1 MDYTIN
7 VLYENKPCYD
17 ILIRKDFSDLAAA
30 LSDMNSKT
38 YKRVCIVAD
47 SNTAPLYLDEVKNS
61 VAGVFEEVHSF
72 VFPAGE
78 ASKTLDT
85 VQDLYEE
92 LIRDHFD
99 RKDLLIALGGGVVG
113 DLTGYAAATYM
124 RGIDFVQVPTTLLA
138 QVDSSVGGKT
148 GVDFRS
154 YKNMVGAFLMP
165 QLVYMNIST
174 LLSLDEEQFACGMG
188 EIIKHG
194 LIRDK
199 DYYEWLKDNAS
210 DIEARDLEAISY
222 MVSVSAK
229 IKRDVVQE
237 DPKEMGIRSYLNF
250 GHTLGH
256 AVEKLSGFR
265 LYHGQSVAIGMAAA
279 LYLSMKQGRISSEE
293 MKEALNV
300 IEGYHLPV
308 KIPSNITMTPEEVLA
323 ASKSD
328 KKMAGS
334 KVKFIVL
341 DSIGTADSYMDFSDA
356 DLLEAIQTIR

>member
-1 MDYTIN
+1 MDYTLN

-17 ILIRKDFSDLAAA
+17 IMIRSDFSDLADA
-30 LSDMNSKT
+30 LRKMNSKT

-47 SNTAPLYLDEVKNS
+47 SNTAALYLDEVLS
-61 VAGVFEEVHSF
+61 AVSGVFEEKYSF

-78 ASKTLDT
+78 ESKTLDT

-92 LIRDHFD
+92 LIKDHFD

-165 QLVYMNIST
+165 QLVYMNVKT
-174 LLSLDEEQFACGMG
+174 LLTLDEEQFACGMG

-199 DYYEWLKDNAS
+199 NYYEWLKSNSEKIA
-210 DIEARDLEAISY
+210 ARDLEAISY
-222 MVSVSAK
+222 MVSVSAE
-229 IKRDVVQE
+229 IKRNVVQE

-265 LYHGQSVAIGMAAA
+265 LYHGQSVAIGMCAA
-279 LYLSMKQGRISSEE
+279 LYLSVKLGYITKEE
-293 MKEALNV
+293 SDDAKNV
-300 IEGYHLPV
+300 IESYHLPICV
-308 KIPSNITMTPEEVLA
+308 PSDIPMTEEEVLT

-328 KKMAGS
+328 KKMSGS

-341 DSIGTADSYMDFSDA
+341 KKVGTADSYMDFTDA
-356 DLLEAIQTIR
+356 DLTEAIRTIL